1 MAMREGGGG
10 GPAERDGSGS
20 DEGPTAI
27 FTKPGPTVVQT
38 S

>member
-1 MAMREGGGG
+1 MAMPGSGWE

-20 DEGPTAI
+20 GEGPTAI